1 MHEEAKNKLIVF
13 FFGLRNNLYLYH
25 LSTYIYPRHV
35 AVGSLVDTFDGL
47 VDKFLET
54 FFGKYGRP
62 DTFPETMIKL
72 SKLSDGEAYLE
83 LNNYIDFLNND
94 VPTLVNI
101 KDTDLLNIRDEMVG
115 ILNNN
120 KYLFLLN

>member
-1 MHEEAKNKLIVF
+1 MHEEAKSKLIGF

-25 LSTYIYPRHV
+25 LTTYKYPRHV
-35 AVGSLVDTFDGL
+35 AVGTLVDTFDDL
-47 VDKFLET
+47 IDKFLET

-62 DTFPETMIKL
+62 DTFPETMIRL

-83 LNNYIDFLNND
+83 LNNYIDFLNNEI
-94 VPTLVNI
+94 PLLVDS
-101 KDTDLLNIRDEMVG
+101 KDSDLLNIRDEMVG
-115 ILNNN
+115 TLNNN

>member
-25 LSTYIYPRHV
+25 LTTYKYPRHV
-35 AVGSLVDTFDGL
+35 ATGTLVDAFDGL
-47 VDKFLET
+47 IDKFLEI

-62 DTFPETMIKL
+62 NTFSETMIKL
-72 SKLSDGEAYLE
+72 SKLSDSDALFE
-83 LNNYIDFLNND
+83 LDTYIEFLNND
-94 VPTLVNI
+94 IPVLVSKN
-101 KDTDLLNIRDEMVG
+101 DTDLLNIRDEMVG

>member
-1 MHEEAKNKLIVF
+1 MHEEVKSKLIVF

-25 LSTYIYPRHV
+25 LSTYKYPRHV

-47 VDKFLET
+47 IDKFLEI

-62 DTFPETMIKL
+62 DIFPETMIKL
-72 SKLSDGEAYLE
+72 CKLSDSDALFE
-83 LNNYIDFLNND
+83 LDTYIEFLNND
-94 VPTLVNI
+94 IPTLVEK

-115 ILNNN
+115 VLNNN

>member
-1 MHEEAKNKLIVF
+1 MHEAKSKLIVF

-25 LSTYIYPRHV
+25 LATYKYPRHV
-35 AVGSLVDTFDGL
+35 AVGSLVDTFDDL
-47 VDKFLET
+47 IDKFLET

-62 DTFPETMIKL
+62 DSFPDTLLKL
-72 SKLSDGEAYLE
+72 TKLSDGNAYLH
-83 LNNYIDFLNND
+83 LDDYINFLNDEIPN
-94 VPTLVNI
+94 LVSP

-120 KYLFLLN
+120 KYLFLLK